1 MTGPIFILAG
11 EPSGDALAARMMGA
25 IDCEYGPQEWVG
37 IGGDQMRDA
46 GLREWGD
53 MDALSIIGFGAA
65 LMAYPRLSRFMTQL
79 IDQIIATKPKLILT
93 IDAKG
98 FSLRLAA
105 RLKKRMVSE
114 GWSAPIVHTV
124 APTIWAWGEWRKHR
138 LKGTLDGLLCL
149 FPFEPDYFTP
159 LGIDAK
165 FIGHPEAYDDRLVP
179 VKSSGKSAN
188 TPKHLVIL
196 PGSRRGEL
204 TRILPAML
212 GAVAMVK
219 KEQPEISVTL
229 PTIARMEPMVTDILA
244 ASGQSDITIT
254 TKSDDFYRAVGNAD
268 AILAASGTVTLQTA
282 LMGAPGVATYIT
294 SALSAFIGRLL
305 VNMDKVILP
314 NAILGREIYPLYFQ
328 QKATPHNLG
337 VGVLAVLNNP
347 EAKQQALADAAQLRD
362 TMRGGGQF
370 DKNVTDALN
379 PYLGEV

>member
-1 MTGPIFILAG
+1 MTGSIFILAG

-25 IDCEYGPQEWVG
+25 IDGEYGPQKWVG

-46 GLREWGD
+46 GLHDWGD

-65 LMAYPRLSRFMTQL
+65 LMAYPRLSRFMNQL

-105 RLKKRMVSE
+105 RLKKRMARE

-138 LKGTLDGLLCL
+138 VKGTLDGLLCL

-179 VKSSGKSAN
+179 VISSGKSVN

>member
-1 MTGPIFILAG
+1 MTGSIFILAG

-25 IDCEYGPQEWVG
+25 IDGEYGPQKWVG
-37 IGGDQMRDA
+37 IGGDQMRDV

-65 LMAYPRLSRFMTQL
+65 LMAYPRLSRFMNQL

-105 RLKKRMVSE
+105 RLKKRMARE

-138 LKGTLDGLLCL
+138 VKGTLDGLLCL

-196 PGSRRGEL
+196 PGSRCGEL

-229 PTIARMEPMVTDILA
+229 PTIARMEPMVADILA

>member
-11 EPSGDALAARMMGA
+11 EPSGDVLAARMMGA

-37 IGGDQMRDA
+37 IGGDQMLDA

-79 IDQIIATKPKLILT
+79 IDQIIATKPKLVLT

-165 FIGHPEAYDDRLVP
+165 FIGHPEAHDDRLVP
-179 VKSSGKSAN
+179 VKSSGNSTKA
-188 TPKHLVIL
+188 PKHLVIL

-212 GAVAMVK
+212 GAVDMVRK
-219 KEQPEISVTL
+219 QQPDISVTL

-244 ASGQSDITIT
+244 RYGESNIAIT
-254 TKSDDFYRAVGNAD
+254 TKSDDFYRVVGNAD
-268 AILAASGTVTLQTA
+268 AVLAASGTVTLQTA
-282 LMGAPGVATYIT
+282 LMGAPGIATYIT

-314 NAILGREIYPLYFQ
+314 NVILGREIYPLYFQ
-328 QKATPHNLG
+328 QKATPHTLAT
-337 VGVLAVLNNP
+337 GVLAVLNNP
-347 EAKQQALADAAQLRD
+347 EAKQQAIADAAQLRD

-370 DKNVTDALN
+370 NKNVTDALN
-379 PYLGEV
+379 PYLGEA

>member
-25 IDCEYGPQEWVG
+25 IDSEYGPQEWVG

-65 LMAYPRLSRFMTQL
+65 LMAYPRLSRFMNQL

-105 RLKKRMVSE
+105 RLKKRMASE

-179 VKSSGKSAN
+179 VESSGKTAN
-188 TPKHLVIL
+188 KPKHLVIL

-212 GAVAMVK
+212 GAVAMVRK
-219 KEQPEISVTL
+219 QQPEISVTL

-244 ASGQSDITIT
+244 RYGESNIAIT

-268 AILAASGTVTLQTA
+268 AVLAASGTVTLQTA
-282 LMGAPGVATYIT
+282 LMGAPGIATYIT
-294 SALSAFIGRLL
+294 SAVSAFIGRLL

-328 QKATPHNLG
+328 QKATPHTLAT
-337 VGVLAVLNNP
+337 GVLAVLNNP
-347 EAKQQALADAAQLRD
+347 EAKQRAIADAAQLRE

-370 DKNVTDALN
+370 NKNVTDALN